1 MAFRI
6 KSKYSFNS
14 IEHNDFPYFTFLD
27 CDDTCLLNKLNN
39 NKISIQADRIKF
51 SNIFNVID
59 QHLSILKKNENEEII
74 EKKTFSI
81 VKGKYDVEK
90 LNNLLNSFDKR
101 ISFIFKKETN
111 SFRGDFTLKNNTQD
125 NDFIIEINK
134 NLLLITGLIDILN
147 ISNTKEKYVFLPLPM
162 EYSLKGNFDISRPI
176 SEIKLYSKY
185 IFDYKT
191 EICYKSFSHKELNF
205 LIENN
210 ALFGTEIKTCTL
222 NSKLFKVDR
231 FDMENVCFY
240 FVDFFD
246 EPVYFEFC
254 EIVIFLLNKC

>member
-1 MAFRI
+1 M
-6 KSKYSFNS
+6 
-14 IEHNDFPYFTFLD
+14 
-27 CDDTCLLNKLNN
+27 
-39 NKISIQADRIKF
+39 
-51 SNIFNVID
+51 
-59 QHLSILKKNENEEII
+59 
-74 EKKTFSI
+74 
-81 VKGKYDVEK
+81 
-90 LNNLLNSFDKR
+90 
-101 ISFIFKKETN
+101 
-111 SFRGDFTLKNNTQD
+111 
-125 NDFIIEINK
+125 
-134 NLLLITGLIDILN
+134 LITGLIDILN
-147 ISNTKEKYVFLPLPM
+147 ISKTKEKYVFLPLPM